1 MRFLFPFIL
10 LIFVNGVAAQE
21 SELALVMKEMAFS
34 YKQARKAQST
44 EDLLI
49 HLQEIE
55 NALVKSK
62 EIGFKRKQA
71 ESTKGIDKV
80 LTLVKEIQKNA
91 NDLSLAQE
99 KLVKIDQLRKQYH
112 EIHEPS
118 FWQLLFGH

>member
-1 MRFLFPFIL
+1 
-10 LIFVNGVAAQE
+10 
-21 SELALVMKEMAFS
+21 MKA
-34 YKQARKAQST
+34 
-44 EDLLI
+44 
-49 HLQEIE
+49 
-55 NALVKSK
+55 K